1 MKYKMKDFEFSK
13 NSLKKQI
20 YNLAVDDFDGLYE
33 FMELDKFD
41 FKKLDDMVNLESHGK
56 HEYNFEWN
64 SLIVAIERT
73 KDTYKIKQIE
83 VYDLKTQEFL
93 CYMKLKNT
101 DNKK

>member
-1 MKYKMKDFEFSK
+1 MKKTNFEFSK

-33 FMELDKFD
+33 LMELDKFD
-41 FKKLDDMVNLESHGK
+41 FKKLDDMVNLESCGK

-64 SLIVAIERT
+64 SLIVTIEQQ
-73 KDTYKIKQIE
+73 KNTYKIKQIE

-93 CYMKLKNT
+93 CYMKLKSTN
-101 DNKK
+101 NKK